1 MLTTTLFKFIIETS
15 NNIHGIYSRCIGE
28 IGASRLF
35 RGRSRDGDMK
45 GCEWLGGTTRR
56 WKAGVKK
63 GRSLRSTRIGGYS
76 VVVEIGDA

>member
-15 NNIHGIYSRCIGE
+15 DNIHGIYFRCIGE

-45 GCEWLGGTTRR
+45 GHEWLDGTTRR
-56 WKAGVKK
+56 WKADAKK
-63 GRSLRSTRIGGYS
+63 DRIMRSTRIGGYS
-76 VVVEIGDA
+76 VVIEIGDV